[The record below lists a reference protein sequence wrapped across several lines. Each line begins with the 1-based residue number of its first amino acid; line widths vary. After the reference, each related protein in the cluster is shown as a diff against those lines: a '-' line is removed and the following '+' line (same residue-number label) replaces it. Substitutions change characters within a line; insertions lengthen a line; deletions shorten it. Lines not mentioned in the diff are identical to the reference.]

1 MPKFNFRLQ
10 RVLDIKKHKEE
21 EKKQELAK
29 LLLKY
34 KKEEALL
41 FYLKDNQTK
50 YQNKLRE
57 KQRGAMDIFEMIFYY
72 TYLYKL
78 SYDIKNQQDIL
89 RKLETEINN
98 KREEVISAS
107 KERKI
112 FEKLKDKKFSQ
123 WKQEQNLQEQKFLDE
138 IGIVKYYS

>member
-10 RVLDIKKHKEE
+10 KVLDIKKHKEE

-112 FEKLKDKKFSQ
+112 FEKLKDRKFSQ